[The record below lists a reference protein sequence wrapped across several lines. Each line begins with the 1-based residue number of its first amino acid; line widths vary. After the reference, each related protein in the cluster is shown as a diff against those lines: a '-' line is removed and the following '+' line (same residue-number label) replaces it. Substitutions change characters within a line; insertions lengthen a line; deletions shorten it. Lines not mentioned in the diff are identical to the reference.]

1 MELVQKLLWATGDLS
16 KKNST
21 WFCKMNILIA
31 PWGDPEN
38 WNEVT
43 YKFDDFECRSKSS
56 LTPLV
61 NVIKPDLT
69 VIIALDTLAK
79 TGNSYE
85 ELINETKNKIE
96 ENLKFVLNSPNLKPS
111 EEIIVAPSVGEFQN
125 TVFKGR
131 MSDFYAYLL
140 FKLSQLIPCNDV
152 TFHIDLT
159 HGINYTPSL
168 TYRAIR
174 EIAGIMAVTKE
185 IQIIVYNSEP
195 YTADSGELKIH
206 VVEDSEV
213 KPEPCLEIMGS
224 DKLLDANNLSP
235 EQRKVIFRDELK
247 ESREKLDYM
256 ENNAF
261 LSSVV
266 NGLPLTLCTFL
277 PNIGDLENCLK
288 NSVDVF
294 RRYIHVS
301 EEEKV
306 TVERLLTFNNDFTTC
321 TKAYLTARII
331 GVSRKAEVT
340 LEELD
345 DIREKIFSKVKKL
358 NSIIS
363 VDLKGPNG
371 LERTIENAIAE
382 NKDFDRWILLSEI
395 MGGNLQEAEFRNFL
409 AHSGLERNITEVK
422 FDKDVLGGGIKK
434 AILRYSEKDK
444 AKKLAL
450 KGVE

>member
-1 MELVQKLLWATGDLS
+1 
-16 KKNST
+16 
-21 WFCKMNILIA
+21 MNILIA

-56 LTPLV
+56 ITPLV

-79 TGNSYE
+79 TGDSYE

-96 ENLKFVLNSPNLKPS
+96 ENLKFVLNSSNLKGS
-111 EEIIVAPSVGEFQN
+111 KEIIVAPGVGEFQN
-125 TVFKGR
+125 AVFKGK

-140 FKLSQLIPCNDV
+140 FKLSQLIPCDDV

-159 HGINYTPSL
+159 HGINYTPAL
-168 TYRAIR
+168 TYRAAR
-174 EIAGIMAVTKE
+174 EIAGIMAVTNE
-185 IQIIVYNSEP
+185 IRILVYNSEP
-195 YTADSGELKIH
+195 YTADLEELKIH

-213 KPEPCLEIMGS
+213 KPEPCQEKMRS
-224 DKLLDANNLSP
+224 DKLLDANDLSP
-235 EQRKVIFRDELK
+235 QNRKMVFRDELK
-247 ESREKLDYM
+247 EIREKIDYM
-256 ENNAF
+256 ETNAF

-266 NGLPLTLCTFL
+266 NGLPLTLYTFF
-277 PNIGDLENCLK
+277 PNIADLENSLK

-306 TVERLLTFNNDFTTC
+306 IVKRQLSFNNDFTTC
-321 TKAYLTARII
+321 TKAYLTARIL

-340 LEELD
+340 IEELD
-345 DIREKIFSKVKKL
+345 KVRVRAFSKVKKL
-358 NSIIS
+358 NSMIS
-363 VDLKGPNG
+363 VDLKGPSG
-371 LERTIENAIAE
+371 LERTIEDAIAE
-382 NKDFDRWILLSEI
+382 NKDLNRWKLLSEL
-395 MGGNLQEAEFRNFL
+395 MGGDMQEAEFRNFL

-422 FDKDVLGGGIKK
+422 FGKDALGGGVTK

-450 KGVE
+450 KGME